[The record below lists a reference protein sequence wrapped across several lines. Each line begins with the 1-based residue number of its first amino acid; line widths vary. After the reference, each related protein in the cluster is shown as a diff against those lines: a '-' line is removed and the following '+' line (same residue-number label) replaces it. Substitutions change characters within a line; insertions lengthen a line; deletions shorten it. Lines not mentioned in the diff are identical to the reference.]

1 MPSRYRTSQP
11 LNPYIALA
19 DILIN
24 LVLILLVFIPIVL
37 LVGTRGWDE
46 VVYKKYQKQMEEAVS
61 QKIPEDRRPVRENRN
76 DAPGEQR
83 WVFDRVRMFEAGSAN
98 SDLPTLSA
106 DGKGVLRS
114 FAVAL
119 NENRNLN
126 HRIWWRIRVE
136 SHIPQTKLHPNG
148 DDEEESLKLT
158 AKRATAVSVFLFR
171 ECGIHPWEL
180 TTSGRGYQDLRNRK
194 HKFSPENERIDL
206 LVISPP
212 QNHKNGSSV
221 R

>member
-1 MPSRYRTSQP
+1 MPSRYRTTQT

-24 LVLILLVFIPIVL
+24 LVLILLVFIPIIL

-46 VVYKKYQKQMEEAVS
+46 VVYKRYQKQMAEAVA
-61 QKIPEDRRPVRENRN
+61 QRIPVEKRPFRENRN

-83 WVFDRVRMFEAGSAN
+83 WVFDRVRMFESGNSG
-98 SDLPTLSA
+98 SDLPALSEA
-106 DGKGVLRS
+106 GKEALHAFS
-114 FAVAL
+114 DAL
-119 NENRNLN
+119 NAHRDPK

-148 DDEEESLKLT
+148 NDEEESLKLT
-158 AKRATAVSVFLFR
+158 GKRATAVSVFLFR

-180 TTSGRGYQDLRNRK
+180 TTSGRGYQDLRNRVD
-194 HKFSPENERIDL
+194 KFSPANERIDL

-212 QNHKNGSSV
+212 QN
-221 R
+221 RR